1 MSDDLPMPKKLIPL
15 DQMSIEDLE
24 QRVIDLRTQIS
35 DIEEMIQKK
44 KTAARA
50 AHSVFKS

>member
-1 MSDDLPMPKKLIPL
+1 MFDDRPMPKKLIPL

-24 QRVIDLRTQIS
+24 QRIIDLQAQIT
-35 DIEEMIQKK
+35 DVEEIIQKK
-44 KTAARA
+44 KTAARK